1 MNVSLLKSLL
11 IFSLISSIFWGCS
24 QKIYV
29 ENELKDAPEWVTIP
43 KVKGYIAEV
52 GSATTNSANDFNFQ
66 REEAMADAR
75 DNLAKQI
82 SIKVDNMFKSF
93 KAVTGNGQE
102 STFDK
107 SIEKVSKQIS
117 SQTLYGTKINKTWIS
132 KSGTFYVLMIIDTN
146 SVERFLEKTFNS
158 SFKND
163 NALYQRFLASKAHIE
178 LKKELEN

>member
-1 MNVSLLKSLL
+1 
-11 IFSLISSIFWGCS
+11 
-24 QKIYV
+24 
-29 ENELKDAPEWVTIP
+29 
-43 KVKGYIAEV
+43 
-52 GSATTNSANDFNFQ
+52 
-66 REEAMADAR
+66 
-75 DNLAKQI
+75 
-82 SIKVDNMFKSF
+82 MFKSF